1 LTCAEA
7 QLKSL
12 YEQDDVKSAAIS
24 LAQLQKLRFDEH
36 PATSKYEKRMFE
48 LFSQITWIDYVGSFG
63 TLMVV
68 TAYFLTQ
75 MRYMSATDL
84 AFPVINLIGS
94 LLIGASLY
102 VNFNL
107 ASALI
112 EFFWII
118 ISIIGIFQWFRFR
131 NQRTS

>member
-1 LTCAEA
+1 M
-7 QLKSL
+7 
-12 YEQDDVKSAAIS
+12 
-24 LAQLQKLRFDEH
+24 FD
-36 PATSKYEKRMFE
+36 AFVQITWFAD
-48 LFSQITWIDYVGSFG
+48 ITWIDYVGSFG

-68 TAYFLTQ
+68 LAYFLTQ
-75 MRYMSATDL
+75 LRIMSATDF

-94 LLIGASLY
+94 VLIGASLY

-118 ISIIGIFQWFRFR
+118 ISIFGIAMWLKDKQ
-131 NQRTS
+131 NKKDTQDGQLD

>member
-1 LTCAEA
+1 MLNAFA
-7 QLKSL
+7 
-12 YEQDDVKSAAIS
+12 
-24 LAQLQKLRFDEH
+24 
-36 PATSKYEKRMFE
+36 
-48 LFSQITWIDYVGSFG
+48 QITWIDYVGSFG

-68 TAYFLTQ
+68 LAYLLTQ
-75 MRYMSATDL
+75 MRMMNATDL

-112 EFFWII
+112 EFFWILISLFGI
-118 ISIIGIFQWFRFR
+118 IQYFRHAPEG
-131 NQRTS
+131 TSS

>member
-1 LTCAEA
+1 MQELLS
-7 QLKSL
+7 QLS
-12 YEQDDVKSAAIS
+12 
-24 LAQLQKLRFDEH
+24 
-36 PATSKYEKRMFE
+36 
-48 LFSQITWIDYVGSFG
+48 WIDLVGSLG

-75 MRYMSATDL
+75 LRLIDATDL

-118 ISIIGIFQWFRFR
+118 ISLFGIFQWFRHTAKG
-131 NQRTS
+131 QKT

>member
-1 LTCAEA
+1 
-7 QLKSL
+7 
-12 YEQDDVKSAAIS
+12 
-24 LAQLQKLRFDEH
+24 
-36 PATSKYEKRMFE
+36 MFE
-48 LFSQITWIDYVGSFG
+48 IFAQITWIDYVGSVG

-68 TAYFLTQ
+68 VAYLLTQ
-75 MRYMSATDL
+75 MRKLHATDL
-84 AFPVINLIGS
+84 AFPIINLLGS

-118 ISIIGIFQWFRFR
+118 ISLFGIFQYFRHMPE
-131 NQRTS
+131 RT

>member
-1 LTCAEA
+1 MLNAFA
-7 QLKSL
+7 
-12 YEQDDVKSAAIS
+12 
-24 LAQLQKLRFDEH
+24 
-36 PATSKYEKRMFE
+36 
-48 LFSQITWIDYVGSFG
+48 QITWIDYVGSFG

-68 TAYFLTQ
+68 LAYLLTQ
-75 MRYMSATDL
+75 MRIMNATDL

-112 EFFWII
+112 EFFWILISLFGI
-118 ISIIGIFQWFRFR
+118 IQYFRHAPEG
-131 NQRTS
+131 TSS

>member
-1 LTCAEA
+1 MHQIIS
-7 QLKSL
+7 QLS
-12 YEQDDVKSAAIS
+12 
-24 LAQLQKLRFDEH
+24 
-36 PATSKYEKRMFE
+36 
-48 LFSQITWIDYVGSFG
+48 WIDLVGSFG

-75 MRYMSATDL
+75 MRIVEATDL

-94 LLIGASLY
+94 VLIGASLF

-118 ISIIGIFQWFRFR
+118 ISILGIVQWFRH
-131 NQRTS
+131 SKKEVSP

>member
-1 LTCAEA
+1 
-7 QLKSL
+7 
-12 YEQDDVKSAAIS
+12 
-24 LAQLQKLRFDEH
+24 
-36 PATSKYEKRMFE
+36 MFA
-48 LFSQITWIDYVGSFG
+48 FFAQITWIDYVGSFG

-68 TAYFLTQ
+68 LAYFLTQ
-75 MRYMSATDL
+75 MRTMSATDL
-84 AFPVINLIGS
+84 AFPVINLVGS

-118 ISIIGIFQWFRFR
+118 ISILGIIQYFRHAPKG
-131 NQRTS
+131 TSS